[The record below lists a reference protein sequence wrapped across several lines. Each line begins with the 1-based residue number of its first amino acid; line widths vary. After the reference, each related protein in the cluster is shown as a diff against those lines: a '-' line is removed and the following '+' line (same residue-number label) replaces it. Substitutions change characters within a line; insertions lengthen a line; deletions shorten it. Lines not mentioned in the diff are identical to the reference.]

1 MINQALLSQNR
12 QGKWKWEESRSPSIN
27 DNLCCYLY
35 DPIDCVPC
43 YLYDPIDCVRH
54 TAATEWG
61 KYTEKTVIFCQL
73 IAEFNTMQERKQ
85 NILTS
90 VLPFGSETAG
100 SNNQ

>member
-1 MINQALLSQNR
+1 MTYVVIYMI
-12 QGKWKWEESRSPSIN
+12 RSTACLVI
-27 DNLCCYLY
+27 Y
-35 DPIDCVPC
+35 I

-54 TAATEWG
+54 AAATEWG
-61 KYTEKTVIFCQL
+61 KYTEKTVLFCQL